1 MKSISDPRATPST
14 PLPLTNTPAFLGT
27 LVETEISEHFLL
39 KYKFLLQILLFQ
51 SLWWGTVSPF
61 ALGPGEIVYSTIVLV
76 R

>member
-1 MKSISDPRATPST
+1 MKFISDPRATPST
-14 PLPLTNTPAFLGT
+14 PLPPTNTPAFLGT

-39 KYKFLLQILLFQ
+39 KYFLLQILLFQ

-61 ALGPGEIVYSTIVLV
+61 ALGPGEIVYSAIVLV